1 MVDSVKGISVINS
14 VKWQDDLKSR
24 KRMFNNIRRYKKA
37 VSSIDTLKLKMS
49 GITETK
55 NKIKDLKKEV
65 QSVKKA
71 LGADISDV
79 RVTSEFGPRR
89 PPAELAR
96 QQADTKAQAETL
108 KENTARQKEA
118 NDRQKAFSTALKE
131 EDMRIDKEA
140 SSKKAERM
148 KSEAAEQKRLDAWLS
163 DSNKQA
169 IKEEENLR
177 KQNAAKRKARIQSIR
192 SLKKE
197 EQTQAVKA
205 MRAENK
211 EAARLS
217 KIYAFELSPLV
228 QDLNKERRE
237 AILLELRQIKN
248 AHKLKDVMNEHN
260 SVLRRESAI
269 HKENLRLQNKQ
280 NFAQQ
285 RLTGSLKQMA
295 GAAFSVY
302 TAMQGIGAVARTGMG
317 MQRIRS
323 SMLAVSDNSADAKEN
338 IAFVRA
344 ETLRLGG
351 DLVQNSKALSQ
362 LLANR
367 GGITKEDTKALFT
380 GIAELSTA
388 RGLTTDE
395 VAGAV
400 KAIGQMMGKFSCSSD
415 LKRGKPTWSVQTSY
429 GNLPC

>member
-302 TAMQGIGAVARTGMG
+302 TTLQGIASVARTGMDFQKIDSA
-317 MQRIRS
+317 MLSVS
-323 SMLAVSDNSADAKEN
+323 SNSAEAKDN
-338 IAFVRA
+338 MKFVRE

-351 DLVQNSKALSQ
+351 DLVQNSKAFTK
-362 LLANR
+362 LLASKGKMDLQNVKD
-367 GGITKEDTKALFT
+367 IYT
-380 GIAELSTA
+380 GISELGAT
-388 RGLTTDE
+388 RGLTADE
-395 VAGAV
+395 TAGAIN
-400 KAIGQMMGKFSCSSD
+400 ALNQMAGKT
-415 LKRGKPTWSVQTSY
+415 KVQAKT
-429 GNLPC
+429 LAL